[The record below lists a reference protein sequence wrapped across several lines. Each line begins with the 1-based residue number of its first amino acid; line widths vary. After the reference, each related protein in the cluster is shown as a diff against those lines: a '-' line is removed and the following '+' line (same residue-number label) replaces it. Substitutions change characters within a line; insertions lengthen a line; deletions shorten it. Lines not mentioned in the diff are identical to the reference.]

1 MIKKDELLKVQK
13 ATGLPLSTIE
23 KDYVLSLLLWSITRN
38 QHIGNQWVFKGGTC
52 LKKCYFGEYRFSEDL
67 DYTVLPNTSVAESHI
82 RQELSSCF
90 DQLFDNFGLR
100 IDFNNLEITPFS
112 DKNDQFIQVKVPF
125 RGPLMPIGSWPRIK
139 LDISQEEKVVDKPTF
154 LPLIHGYSDSANCK
168 TTVMC
173 YSLYEIF
180 AEKMRAL
187 VHRTRPR
194 DLYDVIH
201 LAELF
206 EMRHLDK
213 AIFHDIAV
221 KKFDLKGLSY
231 PNSLLEISSEAMTEA
246 EADWK
251 PMLAHQVSGL
261 QDMSVYV
268 NKLNSFLERWYGV
281 K

>member
-38 QHIGNQWVFKGGTC
+38 KHIGNQWVFKGGTC

-82 RQELSSCF
+82 RQELSACF

-100 IDFNNLEITPFS
+100 IDLNNLEITPFS
-112 DKNDQFIQVKVPF
+112 DKNDQFIQVKIPF
-125 RGPLMPIGSWPRIK
+125 RGPLMPVGSWPRIK
-139 LDISQEEKVVDKPTF
+139 LDISQEEKVVDNPTF
-154 LPLIHGYSDSANCK
+154 LPLIHRYSDSSNCK

-187 VHRTRPR
+187 VQRTRPR

-201 LAELF
+201 LGELF
-206 EMRHLDK
+206 EMKHLDK
-213 AIFHDIAV
+213 TIFHDIAV
-221 KKFDLKGLSY
+221 KKFNIKGLKY
-231 PNSLLEISSEAMTEA
+231 PHSLLDISPEAMAEA
-246 EADWK
+246 EADWE
-251 PMLAHQVSGL
+251 PMLAHQVSDL
-261 QDMSVYV
+261 QSMSVYI
-268 NKLNSFLERWYGV
+268 NKLNLFLDHWYGS
-281 K
+281 